1 MAEYIGIEE
10 LHEQLIRVAD
20 GLELNTETLAKM
32 FLYDKRVDFLEKERA
47 QDAGDVTTKPS
58 STAGNPPLDPIK
70 DAQLDLFQPPPQQE
84 EDENEPTTKLSKG
97 GVVPGSPMVPTASNP
112 LATKKPSGVKH
123 QSLEQSG
130 FDDTFAKN
138 ISNKLE
144 SDFDLDPTMKG
155 AFTEAMSLP
164 ARAAAAAL
172 ADLMTKMPAQTE
184 EQKTVIKENIDF
196 VTKTYKLS
204 KLGFKEKIETNN
216 SFSAVFSNFKEGV
229 SNTVNNA
236 TNWFQGWL
244 GQEKEKIKASDGNT
258 QTTPET
264 PPKKKP
270 NRRGR
275 GGGYGMGGRGRGGSA
290 EPHGKGA
297 DNLGM
302 QPMSR
307 MLTTKSPSEMKSNN
321 SMLGNVTNV
330 LNRIGGP
337 VGGILSSVVNTIGG
351 NTDTNILSS
360 VSNFAGDLFKQDT
373 NITKMDMPVTN
384 LTELTDKVITENRQ
398 AIQEKTEVT
407 MQKMQAPPPPPR
419 PVAPPSSAT
428 GTDGP
433 NSESDSKVS
442 PFFDVYANT
451 AQFG

>member
-1 MAEYIGIEE
+1 
-10 LHEQLIRVAD
+10 
-20 GLELNTETLAKM
+20 
-32 FLYDKRVDFLEKERA
+32 
-47 QDAGDVTTKPS
+47 
-58 STAGNPPLDPIK
+58 
-70 DAQLDLFQPPPQQE
+70 
-84 EDENEPTTKLSKG
+84 
-97 GVVPGSPMVPTASNP
+97 
-112 LATKKPSGVKH
+112 
-123 QSLEQSG
+123 
-130 FDDTFAKN
+130 
-138 ISNKLE
+138 
-144 SDFDLDPTMKG
+144 
-155 AFTEAMSLP
+155 
-164 ARAAAAAL
+164 
-172 ADLMTKMPAQTE
+172 
-184 EQKTVIKENIDF
+184 
-196 VTKTYKLS
+196 
-204 KLGFKEKIETNN
+204 
-216 SFSAVFSNFKEGV
+216 
-229 SNTVNNA
+229 
-236 TNWFQGWL
+236 
-244 GQEKEKIKASDGNT
+244 
-258 QTTPET
+258 
-264 PPKKKP
+264 
-270 NRRGR
+270 
-275 GGGYGMGGRGRGGSA
+275 MGGRGRGGSA

>member
-47 QDAGDVTTKPS
+47 QDAGDIATKPS
-58 STAGNPPLDPIK
+58 STAGTPPLDPIN

-97 GVVPGSPMVPTASNP
+97 GVVPGSSMIPTADNP

-138 ISNKLE
+138 ISSKLE
-144 SDFDLDPTMKG
+144 TDFDLDPSMKG
-155 AFTEAMSLP
+155 AFTEAMALP

-184 EQKTVIKENIDF
+184 EQKTVIKDNIDF

-204 KLGFKEKIETNN
+204 KLGFKEKIEKNN
-216 SFSAVFSNFKEGV
+216 SFSSVFNNFKEGV
-229 SNTVNNA
+229 SNTLTGA

-244 GQEKEKIKASDGNT
+244 GQEKEKVKTSDKD
-258 QTTPET
+258 TPPITSET
-264 PPKKKP
+264 PPKKKR

-275 GGGYGMGGRGRGGSA
+275 GGGYGMGGRGGSDGDS
-290 EPHGKGA
+290 HGKGA

-307 MLTTKSPSEMKSNN
+307 LLSTKSPSEKKSND
-321 SMLGNVTNV
+321 SLLGGVTNV

-351 NTDTNILSS
+351 NTDNNILSS

-373 NITKMDMPVTN
+373 NISKLDMPVTN

-398 AIQEKTEVT
+398 AIQEKTEVS
-407 MQKMQAPPPPPR
+407 MQQMQAPPPPP
-419 PVAPPSSAT
+419 PPPTPPSSAT

-442 PFFDVYANT
+442 PFFEVYANT